1 MCASAKM
8 RARKIHA
15 DKIERVAM
23 LRPTGKVYTLRDSLH
38 FVNRRPAAANP
49 NFDTVTTDA
58 RYV

>member
-1 MCASAKM
+1 M